1 MKKLSLRRSYSLH
14 RPALSPFLYD
24 LTAAS
29 QSFPPEI
36 VLPEQ
41 FHATPAHADS
51 SCGEA
56 ALMRAVL
63 EDAIHCWQ
71 KSEGRKAQRLAREA
85 EQWLFADDHHWPF
98 SFINICG
105 ALGLDAEYVR
115 SGLKNWRQNPAVDPP
130 QGGRR
135 EASVRRPAR
144 LAA

>member
-1 MKKLSLRRSYSLH
+1 MRKLSSRRSHSSH

-29 QSFPPEI
+29 QALPPETL
-36 VLPEQ
+36 LPEQ
-41 FHATPAHADS
+41 FHGTPTHADS
-51 SCGEA
+51 SYGEA

-63 EDAIHCWQ
+63 EDAIHCLQ
-71 KSEGRKAQRLAREA
+71 KSAGRKAQRLAREA
-85 EQWLFADDHHWPF
+85 EQWLFTDDHRWPF

-115 SGLKNWRQNPAVDPP
+115 SGLKGWRQGPASDPL
-130 QGGRR
+130 QEKRR
-135 EASVRRPAR
+135 EALVRRPAR